1 MISSVQNIQTS
12 INENV
17 IGMVK
22 GISDNLNPVVNT
34 LNKMN
39 TVSPSNNPNQPSF
52 EANHQSSTNSLGK
65 NHNVQVNP
73 HINVPK
79 MHIDRRDVIAID
91 KTILNTDDMVKYNF
105 LFRNKLK
112 KFIIIL
118 I

>member
-34 LNKMN
+34 FNKINTGTSPNQQNHPNQTSFEIHQNPLNSLN
-39 TVSPSNNPNQPSF
+39 RNPNGQI
-52 EANHQSSTNSLGK
+52 
-65 NHNVQVNP
+65 NP

-79 MHIDRRDVIAID
+79 LHIDRRDVIAID
-91 KTILNTDDMVKYNF
+91 KTILDTDDMVKF
-105 LFRNKLK
+105 QPIEIISL
-112 KFIIIL
+112 IIL
-118 I
+118 